1 VKSRGGGAERP
12 AKLVGVDLRAP
23 QPDLRALLA
32 ERGLAVT
39 HVERGADLA
48 RGSLQRILGGRR
60 GGDSLYTA
68 EKLAKVLG
76 LPLETVA
83 AAILASVTESR
94 ERQRQVR
101 AATLAQREAAHR
113 R

>member
-1 VKSRGGGAERP
+1 
-12 AKLVGVDLRAP
+12 VDLRATE
-23 QPDLRALLA
+23 PDLRALLA

-39 HVERGADLA
+39 QVERRAGLS

-68 EKLAKVLG
+68 EKVAKVLG

-83 AAILASVTESR
+83 AAILASVSAGR
-94 ERQRQVR
+94 ERRRRVR
-101 AATLAQREAAHR
+101 AGILAQREAAYR